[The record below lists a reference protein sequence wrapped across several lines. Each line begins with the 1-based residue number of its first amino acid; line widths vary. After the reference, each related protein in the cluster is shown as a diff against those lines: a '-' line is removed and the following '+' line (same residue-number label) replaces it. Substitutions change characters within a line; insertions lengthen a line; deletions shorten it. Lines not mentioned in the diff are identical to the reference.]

1 MERVRRV
8 RWVRI
13 MHMESIFA
21 GVDDIWSSR
30 FTALKC
36 SLCLE
41 RELENSI
48 YHVPRREMFVFC
60 SLFFMQTEKK
70 AVSSGVSV
78 TADANVNAKTI

>member
-1 MERVRRV
+1 M
-8 RWVRI
+8 
-13 MHMESIFA
+13 S
-21 GVDDIWSSR
+21 G
-30 FTALKC
+30 
-36 SLCLE
+36 E

-48 YHVPRREMFVFC
+48 YHIPRREMFVFC